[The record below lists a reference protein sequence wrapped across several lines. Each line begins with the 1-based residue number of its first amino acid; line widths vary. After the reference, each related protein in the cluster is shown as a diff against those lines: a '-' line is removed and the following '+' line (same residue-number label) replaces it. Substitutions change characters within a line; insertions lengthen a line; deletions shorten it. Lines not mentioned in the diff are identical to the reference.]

1 MFLRDDIVW
10 MVSQMMREII
20 VFSILMVQVLL
31 RDSRETIA
39 SGVIRPIRK
48 KYLSQSEKNTNVY
61 CFMIVS

>member
-20 VFSILMVQVLL
+20 VFSILLVQVLL

-48 KYLSQSEKNTNVY
+48 K
-61 CFMIVS
+61 